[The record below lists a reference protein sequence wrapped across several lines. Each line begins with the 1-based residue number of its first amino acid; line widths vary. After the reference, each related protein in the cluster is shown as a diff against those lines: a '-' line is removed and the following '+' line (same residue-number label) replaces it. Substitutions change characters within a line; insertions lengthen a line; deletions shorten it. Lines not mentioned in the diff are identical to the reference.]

1 MRLHSTLFA
10 LTLTLTLGCGGKGGG
25 ANTPDES
32 ETTAIDTGPAED
44 TTFRGGLHLK
54 FQMDPDLIA
63 SMDTPAVGWFYGG
76 VYSSEDVDAD
86 GPLAGATVVEEIT
99 VELDMG
105 DGSEPTGIA
114 YSAID
119 IALPSVV
126 ISGFLDVNDNA
137 ESTALGPDDG
147 DPVTSPHL
155 DNTFTITPNQ
165 TALVT
170 VALGELY
177 PEP

>member
-1 MRLHSTLFA
+1 MFTLSLTFA
-10 LTLTLTLGCGGKGGG
+10 IGCGGKGGG
-25 ANTPDES
+25 ANTPDEGA
-32 ETTAIDTGPAED
+32 TNAIDTGPAED

-54 FQMDPDLIA
+54 FQMDPDLID

-86 GPLAGATVVEEIT
+86 GPIAGATVVEEIT

-114 YSAID
+114 YSAVD

-137 ESTALGPDDG
+137 ESTSPGPDDG
-147 DPVTSPHL
+147 DPITFPHL

-170 VALGELY
+170 VELGVLY
-177 PEP
+177 PAP